1 MDAFGQQVY
10 SKAQGKVLQ
19 VWEGFKSD
27 VPGGGP
33 TPSAVRVS
41 KEIVVSPFDCD
52 IYAPPLLAKDG
63 YSM

>member
-1 MDAFGQQVY
+1 M
-10 SKAQGKVLQ
+10 LQ

-27 VPGGGP
+27 VPGGAP
-33 TPSAVRVS
+33 TPSAVPVS